1 VSRFKASRDGS
12 VKATFTEPEVALLR
26 SLPEELHGV
35 YSLENDGDP
44 ARARLF
50 PRAYLDPTEE
60 HAEEEWQ
67 ELVHPELLRERLE
80 GLARIG
86 ELLDGAEVNRRGDI
100 VLSLEPDSVSSL
112 LALLNDARLTLGTRL
127 DVTEETDFEALDPD
141 DPRTPGL
148 AAYAWLTYLEG
159 DLVEALLGRMP
170 ETGTD

>member
-1 VSRFKASRDGS
+1 
-12 VKATFTEPEVALLR
+12 
-26 SLPEELHGV
+26 
-35 YSLENDGDP
+35 
-44 ARARLF
+44 
-50 PRAYLDPTEE
+50 
-60 HAEEEWQ
+60 
-67 ELVHPELLRERLE
+67 
-80 GLARIG
+80 
-86 ELLDGAEVNRRGDI
+86 VNRRGEI
-100 VLSLEPDSVSSL
+100 VLSLGPDAVSAL